1 MFGSASKVF
10 RNWSVVGKSD
20 RAGTEMSRSE
30 GLEALQTEKYLAEL
44 AVETTE
50 RNRDDDKYAS
60 MMMLESLVDDEDF
73 SKKRGRE
80 NVASNST
87 CVGGERLLMRWQKG
101 GTKAKKRAERSFV
114 VLKSVWHW
122 NNKSS
127 KNFLKVNGK
136 KRLIRSRNGRKRC
149 ITQGRDNSTWVAQ

>member
-1 MFGSASKVF
+1 
-10 RNWSVVGKSD
+10 
-20 RAGTEMSRSE
+20 MSRSE

-87 CVGGERLLMRWQKG
+87 CVGGERLLMR
-101 GTKAKKRAERSFV
+101 
-114 VLKSVWHW
+114 
-122 NNKSS
+122 
-127 KNFLKVNGK
+127 
-136 KRLIRSRNGRKRC
+136 
-149 ITQGRDNSTWVAQ
+149 